1 MLTSGEKKE
10 VMGSVGIGKH
20 DSIDELLP
28 ISSVIGLH
36 PVVKTPL
43 GKKIPGQIISEE
55 KMMHRRLGS
64 LLLSYVYIDERKNR
78 LKGGNDVALRAEPDP
93 ASGYCHSPTP
103 PFYYPPYFSYSFSS
117 NCICNRC
124 MYNCIYEHGYII
136 DFKKYRAYANDACI
150 HTWINECVNAYNTL
164 EISL

>member
-36 PVVKTPL
+36 PVFKTPL

-64 LLLSYVYIDERKNR
+64 LLLSYVLDERKNR
-78 LKGGNDVALRAEPDP
+78 LKGGNDVALRAEPDR

-117 NCICNRC
+117 NCILCNRC

-150 HTWINECVNAYNTL
+150 HT
-164 EISL
+164 